1 MNNQNLRQLYFDTES
16 TGRDT
21 KFSNIV
27 SIHMELVDDTFKTL
41 TKYNSFCSLRPGVL
55 PEIGAVLVTGLSP
68 MLLQQKNKSHFQ
80 MIKEIHAFITTN
92 SPCIM
97 SGWNN
102 VLYDSELLRSAFYQ
116 NLLPV
121 YIEQLN
127 GSMRHDLLSTTRAT
141 SIFDPGKIKYPLNE
155 KGLPFFKLENIC
167 KANNINPE
175 GGFHSAEVD
184 VKSTIAVG
192 KLIAQKC
199 PLVWEGALENL
210 TKDQISQAVKK
221 DGMFSIFESFYGR
234 IHPKLVTWLC
244 THKEY
249 KYELAWDLAQ
259 DPKIVIDLLD
269 DYPSFKKEINATPK
283 KIRVIRPSKSQAIFP
298 KEQAIKVSPYNA
310 ISHETFEERVNLIK
324 KYRAKLTANIDRINL
339 EKVEEKR
346 DFDDQL
352 VGSLYPEEQ
361 IYSGGLEAFNKNKK
375 LMSDFHDAKNWTDRV
390 NFIGKFTDDRF
401 NHFALRI
408 CWEESPT
415 SLPKDLYNQINRE
428 LAARLDSENK
438 EKFVTIKE
446 AQHQVAEELGKADE
460 AGDVDKLKLLQETDE
475 FISQVKNNFE
485 VA

>member
-1 MNNQNLRQLYFDTES
+1 
-16 TGRDT
+16 
-21 KFSNIV
+21 
-27 SIHMELVDDTFKTL
+27 
-41 TKYNSFCSLRPGVL
+41 
-55 PEIGAVLVTGLSP
+55 

-116 NLLPV
+116 NLLPI

-249 KYELAWDLAQ
+249 DYELAWDLAQ

-310 ISHETFEERVNLIK
+310 ISHETLEERVNLIK
-324 KYRAKLTANIDRINL
+324 KYRANLTAYIDRINL

-361 IYSGGLEAFNKNKK
+361 IYSGGFEAFNKNKK

>member
-1 MNNQNLRQLYFDTES
+1 MDNKNQRQLYFDTES

-21 KFSNIV
+21 KFSSIV

-68 MLLQQKNKSHFQ
+68 KFLQQKNKSHFQ
-80 MIKEIHAFITTN
+80 MIKEIHAFIKNN

-102 VLYDSELLRSAFYQ
+102 ILYDSELLRSAFYQ

-127 GSMRHDLLSTTRAT
+127 GNMRHDLLSTARAT

-155 KGLPFFKLENIC
+155 KGLPFFKLEDVC

-175 GGFHSAEVD
+175 GGFHSAEID
-184 VKSTIAVG
+184 VQSTIAVG
-192 KLIAQKC
+192 KLIAEKC

-210 TKDQISQAVKK
+210 TKHQISQAVKK
-221 DGMFSIFESFYGR
+221 DGMFSIFEAFYGR

-249 KYELAWDLAQ
+249 GYELAWDLAQ

-283 KIRVIRPSKSQAIFP
+283 KIRTIRPSRSQIILP
-298 KEQAIKVSPYNA
+298 QEQAKKISPYNA
-310 ISHETFEERVNLIK
+310 ISSETLKARVDLIK
-324 KYRAKLTANIDRINL
+324 KYRNKLTANIDRINL
-339 EKVEEKR
+339 EKVEERK
-346 DFDDQL
+346 DLDDQL
-352 VGSLYPEEQ
+352 IDTLYPEEQ
-361 IYSGGLEAFNKNKK
+361 IYSGGFASKKDEK
-375 LMSDFHDAKNWTDRV
+375 LMSDFHNAENWTSRV
-390 NFIGKFTDDRF
+390 NFIGKFDDNRF

-428 LAARLDSENK
+428 LAARINSKNK
-438 EKFVTIKE
+438 EKFVTIDE
-446 AQHQVAEELGKADE
+446 AQYQVGEELGKADE
-460 AGDVDKLKLLQETDE
+460 VGDVDKLKLLQETDE
-475 FISQVKNNFE
+475 YIQQVKNNFE
-485 VA
+485 AA